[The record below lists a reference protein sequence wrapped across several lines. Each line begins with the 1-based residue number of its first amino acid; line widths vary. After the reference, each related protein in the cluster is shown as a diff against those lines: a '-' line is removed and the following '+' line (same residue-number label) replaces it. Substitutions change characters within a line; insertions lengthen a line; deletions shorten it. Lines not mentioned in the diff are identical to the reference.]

1 MTMDQLLLYEAALQ
15 LQKTGYEPVV
25 LRWGTKAASFR
36 EWQKRGPLTRFELR
50 QHFRRRLHNVGI
62 WLREVRGPPRRL
74 LVLDLDDA
82 EAVAW
87 ADGQGLESPMA
98 SVTSGGEHRYFVTDA
113 LARNVQRWRGLAID
127 LLVNG
132 YAAAPPSWLARSEH
146 RYRWKSGIVPPDD
159 LPLFP
164 GELLRE
170 EPEPERTI
178 QGTAAA
184 TRRRVERRIRSPIAY
199 AMQVESIQGA
209 GGSRGLV
216 RFISILR
223 DGDVPADEAWD
234 ALLRWNA
241 SERVSPPWDIETE
254 LRRAF
259 DRHFFAR

>member
-1 MTMDQLLLYEAALQ
+1 MTMDQLMLYEAALQ

-36 EWQKRGPLTRFELR
+36 EWQKRGPLTRLELR

-62 WLREVRGPPRRL
+62 WLREVRGPPLRL

-87 ADGQGLESPMA
+87 ADGQGLVSPMA
-98 SVTSGGEHRYFVTDA
+98 SVTSGGEHRYFVTDVIG
-113 LARNVQRWRGLAID
+113 RNVQRWRGMAAD

-132 YAAAPPSWLARSEH
+132 YATCPPSWFADAEH
-146 RYRWKSGIVPPDD
+146 RYRWKNGLVPPEG
-159 LPLFP
+159 LPRFP
-164 GELLRE
+164 GELLQE
-170 EPEPERTI
+170 EPGPRPAI
-178 QGTAAA
+178 RSIAAA
-184 TRRRVERRIRSPIAY
+184 TQRRIERRIVDPVAY
-199 AMQVESIQGA
+199 AMRVESVQGA

-216 RFISILR
+216 RFLCILR
-223 DGDVPADEAWD
+223 DGGVPADEAWD

-241 SERVSPPWDIETE
+241 SEKVSPPWDVETE

-259 DRHFFAR
+259 RRHFFS